1 MRPSGGLLRTREFIM
16 KDLYS
21 FHTDEEDLKNF
32 YQKVKE
38 AYFKI
43 YKRCGINAVCVQA
56 SSGTIGGK
64 MSEEFMAISPV
75 GEDRILIC
83 QSCDFKSNIEK
94 SGEMKAC
101 PLCGKKLKEER
112 CIEIGHVFNLGDKYS
127 KPLKANYRTQEG
139 HLKPIIMGCYG
150 IGLGRLLST
159 IVEVNHD
166 KNGIIWPNEVAPFG
180 VHLVSLF
187 SGKKEI
193 DQKIEKE
200 AEKIYTSLQKQK
212 IEVLYDDRP
221 EKSAGEKLIEA
232 DLIGIPFRWIVSEKT
247 LKYSSVE
254 IKERKKEK
262 KELVKI
268 INALKMFLKKKR
280 EYVK

>member
-1 MRPSGGLLRTREFIM
+1 
-16 KDLYS
+16 
-21 FHTDEEDLKNF
+21 
-32 YQKVKE
+32 
-38 AYFKI
+38 
-43 YKRCGINAVCVQA
+43 
-56 SSGTIGGK
+56 
-64 MSEEFMAISPV
+64 
-75 GEDRILIC
+75 
-83 QSCDFKSNIEK
+83 
-94 SGEMKAC
+94 MKAC